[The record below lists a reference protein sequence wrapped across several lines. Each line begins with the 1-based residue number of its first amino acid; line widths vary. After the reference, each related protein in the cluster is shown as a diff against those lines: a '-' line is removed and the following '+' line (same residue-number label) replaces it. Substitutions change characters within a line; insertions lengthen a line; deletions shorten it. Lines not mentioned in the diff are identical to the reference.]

1 MSVVLPPGESREP
14 FYLDQ
19 GGEMDLFGAAYRNRL
34 PVLLKGP
41 TGCGKTRFVRHMA
54 WRLGRPLITVA
65 CHEDLTSSD
74 LVGRFLLRGG
84 LTEWADGPLT
94 KGVREGAIVYL
105 DEVVEARK
113 DIVVVIHPLADDRRI
128 LPIEKLGQSLT
139 APPEFMLVAS
149 FNPGYQSALK
159 DLKPSTRQR
168 FLAIPLGYPP
178 APLET
183 DILIGE
189 SGIDRESAS
198 RLVEAGGAIRRMVE
212 EGLEEGASTRSLV
225 YAATLIRSGVPPRQA
240 CGSAMAQPLTDD
252 PDLLEAIQAVIEAH
266 LA

>member
-1 MSVVLPPGESREP
+1 LSTAGPPGESQAP

-19 GGEMDLFGAAYRNRL
+19 GGEVALFEAAYRNRL

-54 WRLGRPLITVA
+54 WRLSRPLITVA
-65 CHEDLTSSD
+65 CHEDLTGTD

-128 LPIEKLGQSLT
+128 LPIDKLGQSVA

-168 FLAIPLGYPP
+168 FLAIPLGYPS

-183 DILIGE
+183 DILVGE
-189 SGIDRESAS
+189 SSIDRGLAG
-198 RLVEAGGAIRRMVE
+198 RLVQAGGAIRRMVE

-225 YAATLIRSGVPPRQA
+225 YAATLIRSGVPVRQA
-240 CGSAMAQPLTDD
+240 CMSAMAQSLTDD
-252 PDLLEAIQAVIEAH
+252 PDLLAAIQAVVEAH
-266 LA
+266 FP